1 MAQLGDLV
9 RAKALLRRAART
21 FGPEDAVPRARCVVA
36 EAEIALG
43 SRDLG
48 WAAKAPVGQNGV
60 VHEPELMSRAD
71 LKDVGREVQHFYEAA
86 GQVSHGVVADS
97 VIADKPPAPTP
108 ERGLP
113 APARVSIRST
123 MPAAV
128 LRTNGK
134 RPKPRRSHQRTHP
147 NSQWVWVVDAAKVGA
162 AEIYLTPSDGS
173 FVDIA
178 AAHLGRDSTAH
189 EHTGQTTTPAPPIEH
204 ATNRRPG
211 PVANNQIDEC
221 RKPPPRFGLEHDDVV
236 VTTHAPNQRGRRCRK
251 RLQVRPPPALQFWHA
266 RRTLPP
272 MTCSRR

>member
-48 WAAKAPVGQNGV
+48 WAAKALVGQNGV

-71 LKDVGREVQHFYEAA
+71 LKDVGREVEHFYEAA

-128 LRTNGK
+128 LRTK
-134 RPKPRRSHQRTHP
+134 WEKTE
-147 NSQWVWVVDAAKVGA
+147 AATITSKN
-162 AEIYLTPSDGS
+162 
-173 FVDIA
+173 
-178 AAHLGRDSTAH
+178 
-189 EHTGQTTTPAPPIEH
+189 PPE
-204 ATNRRPG
+204 
-211 PVANNQIDEC
+211 
-221 RKPPPRFGLEHDDVV
+221 
-236 VTTHAPNQRGRRCRK
+236 
-251 RLQVRPPPALQFWHA
+251 
-266 RRTLPP
+266 
-272 MTCSRR
+272 